1 MPQFNKMFMTQLLAL
16 LKYSKNINMAC
27 SFKTILTLI
36 PDQNLKIAELKIVK
50 FTNGMLDNHY
60 ANILNLTQKFNTEVR
75 LLVMTICLL
84 Q

>member
-1 MPQFNKMFMTQLLAL
+1 MPQFNKMFMTQLLAP
-16 LKYSKNINMAC
+16 LKYSKKRNMAC
-27 SFKTILTLI
+27 SFKRILTLI
-36 PDQNLKIAELKIVK
+36 PHQNLKIAKIVK

-75 LLVMTICLL
+75 LLVMKICLL